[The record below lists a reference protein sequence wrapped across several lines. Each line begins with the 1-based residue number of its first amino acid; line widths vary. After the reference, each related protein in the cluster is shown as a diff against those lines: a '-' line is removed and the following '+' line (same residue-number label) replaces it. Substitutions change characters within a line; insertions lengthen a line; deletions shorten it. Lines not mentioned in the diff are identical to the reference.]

1 MNIFDLQATISL
13 NAANFESGVQQ
24 AQTAFNGLGAKVDA
38 GAVAL
43 GSVMASAVTTAASG
57 LADFGKDAIQ
67 TGMNFDTAMSNVKA
81 ISGATGEEFDELRD
95 KAKQMGATTAFT
107 ATEAAEA
114 FSYMAMA
121 GWKTED
127 MLSGI
132 EGIMNLAAA
141 SGEDLAATSD
151 IVTDA
156 LTAFGLSAEDSGHFA
171 DVLAAASSN
180 ANTNV
185 GMMGETFKYAAP
197 VAGALGFSIE
207 DTAQA
212 IGLMANA
219 GIKGSQAGTA
229 LRSILTRLTKPTKES
244 QTAMNIL
251 GISLDDA
258 EGNMKSFGEIMED
271 IRTGFMSNL
280 KISTEEYTA
289 AVEELNAQ
297 LAAKE
302 IKEGDYESAIEM
314 LDTRLNGS
322 TESVQAMMA
331 AMLGGQEAMSGLLAI
346 VNASGEDFEK
356 LSSSIS
362 TASEA
367 AEGQGVA
374 FEMAQTQLDNLGG
387 KVTIFQSAMDGLKTA
402 LYDTFSGTLAS
413 GIEHLTTVI
422 DTLRTGFESGG
433 LLGAVTAFG
442 GLVKES
448 FDNIVESV
456 SSVTAPLNDLFGAFE
471 EASGGAIS
479 TFTGALGE
487 FASTVASVSA
497 DTVESIATGVK
508 NFIGAFDSSE
518 VAGIIGT
525 IAGAAADLFG
535 TLMSIQSS
543 IVEDLG
549 NAIKTFLDA
558 FDYEG
563 TASAISSIASKAAEL
578 FSAFSSAVAER
589 IKSISER
596 FSGFATKI
604 AELATKFPVD
614 FGKIGS
620 AVSGM
625 IGTLVDLAKKFEE
638 FTRPIR
644 EFFGTVLSTLIQG
657 AVGIVVGAAGG
668 IINAFADIVDFI
680 NNSLGAAIALL
691 SGDFEGAAEKVK
703 AAWGNIVEFF
713 KDIWQGIK
721 GAFAGAKAAFGDIGR
736 DLVEGLQEGVLGAW
750 NTFTSWLSDKVTG
763 LIDGVKSLFGV
774 HSPSTVFAGIGFNLV
789 AGMEKGWSSEF
800 GDLERMVGD
809 DMTSLSSTARV
820 GFEDSAIGRSSAAGI
835 TSMLTAGAG
844 ASSQPV
850 EVNLVLDGEVAAKVL
865 YDPLRNVAWQK
876 GKAEAV
882 YA

>member
-13 NAANFESGVQQ
+13 NANSLMSGLEDAQKSFNEMNDTVADGSAEIGDGIENISDSIQDLISWMDEMNKPLSGFDGLSSDVSELSDEFADMSDSASDASDGVGDLADSASDVSSEVSSLSASSADAAGSLQEVGSAAADAGRESENSVSKWDLLKSKFREIVSSAGD
-24 AQTAFNGLGAKVDA
+24 AAKILTGSLAVAAA
-38 GAVAL
+38 GAVTGIVSVAKEAAYAADDLNTLSKQTGISTDTLQKFQYASDLIDVSTDTLTGSLTKLTRNMYNAREGSGDAADAFEAL
-43 GSVMASAVTTAASG
+43 GIAFADSEGNLRDRKEVFYEVIAALGEIENVTERDATAMQIFGRSAQDLNPLIMGGVDAFKELSQQAEDAGLILSQDALNGLNELSDALDTAKATAAG
-57 LADFGKDAIQ
+57 FKNVFG
-67 TGMNFDTAMSNVKA
+67 
-81 ISGATGEEFDELRD
+81 
-95 KAKQMGATTAFT
+95 TAF
-107 ATEAAEA
+107 A
-114 FSYMAMA
+114 
-121 GWKTED
+121 
-127 MLSGI
+127 
-132 EGIMNLAAA
+132 
-141 SGEDLAATSD
+141 
-151 IVTDA
+151 
-156 LTAFGLSAEDSGHFA
+156 
-171 DVLAAASSN
+171 
-180 ANTNV
+180 
-185 GMMGETFKYAAP
+185 
-197 VAGALGFSIE
+197 
-207 DTAQA
+207 
-212 IGLMANA
+212 
-219 GIKGSQAGTA
+219 
-229 LRSILTRLTKPTKES
+229 
-244 QTAMNIL
+244 
-251 GISLDDA
+251 
-258 EGNMKSFGEIMED
+258 
-271 IRTGFMSNL
+271 
-280 KISTEEYTA
+280 
-289 AVEELNAQ
+289 
-297 LAAKE
+297 
-302 IKEGDYESAIEM
+302 
-314 LDTRLNGS
+314 
-322 TESVQAMMA
+322 
-331 AMLGGQEAMSGLLAI
+331 
-346 VNASGEDFEK
+346 
-356 LSSSIS
+356 
-362 TASEA
+362 
-367 AEGQGVA
+367 
-374 FEMAQTQLDNLGG
+374 
-387 KVTIFQSAMDGLKTA
+387 
-402 LYDTFSGTLAS
+402 GTLAS
-413 GIEHLTTVI
+413 ALTTV
-422 DTLRTGFESGG
+422 TGFAQEVTGAFQEGFSTDGISGALSAVG
-433 LLGAVTAFG
+433 ELISSKFSGIASDISSKIPELTGPISEFGAAF
-442 GLVKES
+442 
-448 FDNIVESV
+448 ESV
-456 SSVTAPLNDLFGAFE
+456 A
-471 EASGGAIS
+471 GGAIS
-479 TFTGALGE
+479 SLAGE
-487 FASTVASVSA
+487 VAKFASTVASVSA
-497 DTVESIATGVK
+497 DTVEAIATGVK

-563 TASAISSIASKAAEL
+563 AASAISSIASKAAEL

-638 FTRPIR
+638 FTKPIR
-644 EFFGTVLSTLIQG
+644 DFFGTVLSTLIQG

-736 DLVEGLQEGVLGAW
+736 DLVEGLKNGVLGAW
-750 NTFTSWLSDKVTG
+750 DSFISTIKEKCSG
-763 LIDGVKSLFGV
+763 LISKVMGWFGE
-774 HSPSTVFAGIGFNLV
+774 HSPSKVFSGIGFNLV

-800 GDLERMVGD
+800 GDLERMVGND
-809 DMTSLSSTARV
+809 VSSLTGTARV

>member
-13 NAANFESGVQQ
+13 NAANFENGVQQ

-127 MLSGI
+127 MLAGI

-171 DVLAAASSN
+171 DVLAAASSA

-185 GMMGETFKYAAP
+185 GMMGETFKYVAP
-197 VAGALGFSIE
+197 VAGALGYTVE
-207 DTAQA
+207 DMATA
-212 IGLMANA
+212 IGTMANS

-229 LRSILTRLTKPTKES
+229 LRAALSRLVKPTDQVAAALSRLGLMGVAEDGMEFNAVIQDADGTMIPFSES
-244 QTAMNIL
+244 VNRLRTAFL
-251 GISLDDA
+251 GLSEA
-258 EGNMKSFGEIMED
+258 E
-271 IRTGFMSNL
+271 
-280 KISTEEYTA
+280 TA
-289 AVEELNAQ
+289 QYA
-297 LAAKE
+297 
-302 IKEGDYESAIEM
+302 SAIF
-314 LDTRLNGS
+314 
-322 TESVQAMMA
+322 
-331 AMLGGQEAMSGLLAI
+331 GQEAMSGMLAI
-346 VNASGEDFEK
+346 IN
-356 LSSSIS
+356 SSESDYNSLAATIGG
-362 TASEA
+362 ASEVMGGMGTA
-367 AEGQGVA
+367 AA
-374 FEMAQTQLDNLGG
+374 MAETQLDNLGG

-402 LYDTFSGTLAS
+402 LYDTFSGALAS

-422 DTLRTGFESGG
+422 DTLRTGFEEGG

-456 SSVTAPLNDLFGAFE
+456 SSVTAPLSDLFGAFE

-497 DTVESIATGVK
+497 DTVEAIATGVK

-518 VAGIIGT
+518 AAGIIGT
-525 IAGAAADLFG
+525 IAGSAADLFG

-563 TASAISSIASKAAEL
+563 AASAISSIASKAAEL

-589 IKSISER
+589 IKSIAER

-638 FTRPIR
+638 FTKPIR
-644 EFFGTVLSTLIQG
+644 DFFGTVLSTLIQG

-736 DLVEGLQEGVLGAW
+736 DLVEGLKEGVLGAW

-809 DMTSLSSTARV
+809 DMTSLSRTARV

-835 TSMLTAGAG
+835 TSLLTANSG